1 MRTSSGLL
9 RLRRLALGCAALW
22 LVAAAAH
29 AQSAGDLL
37 TPAERALILSALAA
51 GGQVAQPNAGDA
63 ALVSAVVR
71 YAGVELGQRVDPSAV
86 DKLWALEPPKRNV
99 AGEFAAARQAG
110 RLGEWLQGL
119 SPPYPAY
126 RNLQVAARRY
136 RAAADGGGWD
146 VLAPGPVLKEGAR
159 GPAVTALRQRLA
171 MEGFTS
177 AAPREPE
184 LFDAALRK
192 ALAEFQRRHGL
203 EPDGTLSAAARATL
217 NVSAEDRADQLEA
230 NLERWRWLPH
240 TLPGDRLEIDIA
252 GQQATLFRGGAPA
265 LTQRIIVGD
274 PKHRT
279 PMFASTLEAVV
290 FNPPWN
296 VPASIAQAELLP
308 KEARNPGYLAKNDFI
323 WVDGHL
329 QQRAGPKSALGL
341 VKFDLPSPFGVYLH
355 DTPSRTLFQK
365 RNRALSHGC
374 MRLEKPQELAQMLL
388 GAQGWTEDG
397 MDRAIEAKSTLRVDL
412 ETHTP
417 LYVMYW
423 TAVADAG
430 GQVDFRPDV
439 YDWDRKL
446 TDALASR
453 TVVSLAGPSATDCAA
468 ASPF

>member
-1 MRTSSGLL
+1 MRKSS
-9 RLRRLALGCAALW
+9 RLPRLCGVALGCAVAWLAAGAALG
-22 LVAAAAH
+22 
-29 AQSAGDLL
+29 QSASDLL
-37 TPAERALILSALAA
+37 TQAERAQILSTLTAA
-51 GGQVAQPNAGDA
+51 GQAAPPNASDA

-86 DKLWALEPPKRNV
+86 DNMWALEPARRNV
-99 AGEFAAARQAG
+99 AAEFAAARQAG

-136 RAAADGGGWD
+136 RAAADAGGWD
-146 VLAPGPVLKEGAR
+146 ALAAGPALKEGAR

-171 MEGFTS
+171 AEGFATTP
-177 AAPREPE
+177 AREPE
-184 LFDAALRK
+184 LFDATLRK
-192 ALAEFQRRHGL
+192 ALSEFQRRHGL
-203 EPDGTLSAAARATL
+203 EPDGSLGAATRATL

-240 TLPGDRLEIDIA
+240 ALPGERLEIDIA
-252 GQQATLFRGGAPA
+252 GQQATLFRGGAPV
-265 LTQRIIVGD
+265 LSQRVIVGD

-279 PMFASTLEAVV
+279 PMFASALEAVV

-341 VKFDLPSPFGVYLH
+341 VKFDLPSQFGVYLH

-365 RNRALSHGC
+365 QNRALSHGC

-388 GAQGWTEDG
+388 SPQGWTQDG

-412 ETHTP
+412 KTHTP

-423 TAVADAG
+423 TASADAD

-453 TVVSLAGPSATDCAA
+453 TVASLAGPPATDCAT